1 MCNKFILLILPFIFL
16 FSCTISQSI
25 VVEDKAQN
33 FDSVENQ
40 SQDSTQAKL
49 IHHVL
54 EEKLTPEYKSIL
66 FKNEK

>member
-40 SQDSTQAKL
+40 IQDITQAKL
-49 IHHVL
+49 IRHVL